1 MSDGEQAAEE
11 APMAVEKFPDAD
23 GSMLMKLYLY
33 YAGQTEALINRRGAN
48 SRYFLTVN
56 AGISSITGALLELEP
71 GGNFWLVALPIAGII
86 VCAVWW
92 LLTRS
97 YRILTKARFDV
108 ITEMEA
114 RFPVAPYTD
123 EWRMIKKGPA
133 YSEYKSIARQEAI
146 VPMVFVGLYVI
157 FLLAIILF

>member
-1 MSDGEQAAEE
+1 MTDGDQE
-11 APMAVEKFPDAD
+11 ATQTAVPTGRFPDAD
-23 GSMLMKLYLY
+23 GSMLLKLYLY

-56 AGISSITGALLELEP
+56 AGISSVTGALLELEP
-71 GGNFWLVALPIAGII
+71 GGTFWLAALPIAGII

-114 RFPVAPYTD
+114 RLPVAPYTD
-123 EWRMIKKGPA
+123 EWQMIKKGPA

-146 VPMVFVGLYVI
+146 VPLVFVGLYVI
-157 FLLAIILF
+157 FLLAIIIL

>member
-1 MSDGEQAAEE
+1 
-11 APMAVEKFPDAD
+11 MATDRIPDAD
-23 GSMLMKLYLY
+23 GSMLLKLYLY
-33 YAGQTEALINRRGAN
+33 YAGQTESLINRRGTN

-56 AGISSITGALLELEP
+56 AALSSLTGALLELEP
-71 GGNFWLVALPIAGII
+71 GGKIWLAALPIAGII

-108 ITEMEA
+108 ITEMET
-114 RFPVAPYTD
+114 RLPVAPYTD

-146 VPMVFVGLYVI
+146 VPIVFAALYVV
-157 FLLAIILF
+157 FLIAIAIP

>member
-1 MSDGEQAAEE
+1 MS
-11 APMAVEKFPDAD
+11 VEKIPDDD
-23 GSMLMKLYLY
+23 GSKLLRLYLY
-33 YAGQTEALINRRGAN
+33 YAGQTESLVNRRGAN

-56 AGISSITGALLELEP
+56 AGLSSLTGLMLELEP
-71 GGNFWLVALPIAGII
+71 GGKLWLAILPVAGIV

-108 ITEMEA
+108 ITEIETRLPA
-114 RFPVAPYTD
+114 APYTD
-123 EWRMIKKGPA
+123 EWQMIKKGPA

-146 VPMVFVGLYVI
+146 VPLIFVALYLI
-157 FLLAIILF
+157 FLIAIIVM

>member
-1 MSDGEQAAEE
+1 MSDVEQAAEE
-11 APMAVEKFPDAD
+11 APMIEKFLDAD

-56 AGISSITGALLELEP
+56 AAISSLTGALLELEP
-71 GGNFWLVALPIAGII
+71 GGQFWLVALPIAGII

-146 VPMVFVGLYVI
+146 VPLVFVGLYVI
-157 FLLAIILF
+157 FLVAIILF

>member
-1 MSDGEQAAEE
+1 MTTDRI
-11 APMAVEKFPDAD
+11 AD
-23 GSMLMKLYLY
+23 PNGDMLLKLYLY
-33 YAGQTEALINRRGAN
+33 YAGQTEDLIERRGAN

-56 AGISSITGALLELEP
+56 ASLSGVTGALLELEP
-71 GGNFWLVALPIAGII
+71 GGKLWLAILPIAGII

-97 YRILTKARFDV
+97 YRILTKARFGV

-114 RFPVAPYTD
+114 RLPVAPYTD
-123 EWRMIKKGPA
+123 EWRLIKKGPA

-146 VPMVFVGLYVI
+146 VPIIFVALYVI
-157 FLLAIILF
+157 FLIAIVTL